1 MAYTPISDLQRM
13 LRILEPTDTLTV
25 DGIYGEETQAA
36 VVRFQRG
43 NDLPVTG
50 IADQQ
55 TYDAVKRAYQ
65 REAVFFAQAEPL
77 RIVLQPQQVIER
89 GSENTHLYLIQ
100 ALLVA
105 MRRYYIELPGL
116 SVTGV
121 LDEDT
126 ARSVRWFQAHCGLPV
141 TGEVDKD
148 TWRHLA
154 KQYRLI
160 VGDGSGTVPVRIAE
174 ASPDTE
180 RTQSS
185 EPQS

>member
-13 LRILEPTDTLTV
+13 LRILDPTDPLTV

-50 IADQQ
+50 IADEQ
-55 TYDAVKRAYQ
+55 TYDAVKRTYG

-77 RIVLQPQQVIER
+77 HIVLQPQQVIPH

-100 ALLVA
+100 ALLIA
-105 MRRYYIELPGL
+105 MGRYYRELPVP

-121 LDEDT
+121 LDEET
-126 ARSVRWFQAHCGLPV
+126 ARSVRWFQARCALPA

-160 VGDGSGTVPVRIAE
+160 VGDGSGTFPVRIAE
-174 ASPDTE
+174 SATDAEQTHE
-180 RTQSS
+180 
-185 EPQS
+185 

>member
-13 LRILEPTDTLTV
+13 LRILDPTDPLTV
-25 DGIYGEETQAA
+25 DGIFGKQTQAA
-36 VVRFQRG
+36 VARFQRE
-43 NDLPVTG
+43 NELPVTG
-50 IADQQ
+50 IADGR
-55 TYDAVKRAYQ
+55 TYDAVTRAYR

-77 RIVLQPQQVIER
+77 RIVLQPQQVIAR

-105 MRRYYIELPGL
+105 MGWYYPELPRL
-116 SVTGV
+116 AVTGV

-126 ARSVRWFQAHCGLPV
+126 ARSVRWFQAHCALPV

-160 VGDGSGTVPVRIAE
+160 VGDGSGTFPVRIAE
-174 ASPDTE
+174 SVTDTA
-180 RTQSS
+180 RAQNAT
-185 EPQS
+185 PQG